1 MELAE
6 HNQYHRCRDYRY
18 MVGYTHTQ
26 NDTHIHLDNTG
37 LSLTRDADM
46 EISSVRAG
54 DEKGQRRDQQ
64 LNCLM
69 K

>member
-1 MELAE
+1 
-6 HNQYHRCRDYRY
+6 
-18 MVGYTHTQ
+18 MVGHADTHTH
-26 NDTHIHLDNTG
+26 THTHSDNTG

-64 LNCLM
+64 PDCLM